1 MILAFSSVMKIKW
14 AIPERWLVAA
24 GMSILSLL
32 YRFPGRK
39 ETAAPKRA
47 DNKAVRQVRPIK
59 VFLVRILHTLL
70 HLKLLDVKKLLPSPF
85 PSSSV
90 SFSQSTELCLKMLC
104 NSLLCLYLSTRL
116 ECKIVK
122 GSFFVLLPE
131 ASQGPLEHRPGLS
144 SYSINI

>member
-59 VFLVRILHTLL
+59 VFLVWFT
-70 HLKLLDVKKLLPSPF
+70 HLA
-85 PSSSV
+85 
-90 SFSQSTELCLKMLC
+90 SFKTSRCEKVTPISLSQLF
-104 NSLLCLYLSTRL
+104 
-116 ECKIVK
+116 
-122 GSFFVLLPE
+122 SFFFPR
-131 ASQGPLEHRPGLS
+131 H
-144 SYSINI
+144 